1 MYEIKVFLDFS
12 AAHRLRGYK
21 GKCENVHGHNWKVG
35 VSISSD
41 ELNDIGV
48 VADFRD
54 VKKAVRGVLEELD
67 HTDLNAVSYFKKVN
81 PTSENIAKYIYD
93 ELKKKR
99 LEPSSVSVWEADD
112 SEATYS
118 ESFSGRLRARL

>member
-1 MYEIKVFLDFS
+1 MYEIEVFLDFS

-35 VSISSD
+35 VAVSS
-41 ELNDIGV
+41 ETLSDIGI

-54 VKKAVRGVLEELD
+54 IKNTVRDVLKELD
-67 HTDLNAVSYFKKVN
+67 HTDLNGLAHFKKVN

-93 ELKKKR
+93 KLKKR
-99 LEPSSVSVWEADD
+99 RIGPSAVSVWEADD
-112 SEATYS
+112 SKATYR
-118 ESFSGRLRARL
+118 E